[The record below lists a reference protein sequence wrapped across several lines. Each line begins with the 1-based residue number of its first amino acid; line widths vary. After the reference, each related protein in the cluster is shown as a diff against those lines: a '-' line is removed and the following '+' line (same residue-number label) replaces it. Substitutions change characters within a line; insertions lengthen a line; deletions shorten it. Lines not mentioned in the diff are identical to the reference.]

1 MAAARDFCHKD
12 FRWLCDRVARPAGL
26 EPATYGLEG
35 RCSIQLCYERFGAH
49 GETRTLTTLGPRI
62 LSPMRLP
69 IPPRGRVLLL
79 LLLRVIPLI
88 YELCGWAT
96 GCRPSPEPNYASTVS
111 AGASTGVETVSVLGE
126 TLMFLTTNSA
136 IAD

>member
-1 MAAARDFCHKD
+1 
-12 FRWLCDRVARPAGL
+12 
-26 EPATYGLEG
+26 
-35 RCSIQLCYERFGAH
+35 
-49 GETRTLTTLGPRI
+49 
-62 LSPMRLP
+62 MRLP

-79 LLLRVIPLI
+79 LLLRGIPLI